1 MNNTFYSNNS
11 SAQTP
16 GDDAKSAG
24 GGLARKLEPFGITL
38 GREQI
43 DLAYVIEEVGELGI
57 PLMFAVAIY
66 LTYRLPRIAAAAPST
81 AP

>member
-1 MNNTFYSNNS
+1 MSRGLSDELRSELN
-11 SAQTP
+11 ALA
-16 GDDAKSAG
+16 DR
-24 GGLARKLEPFGITL
+24 GLARKLEPFGITL
-38 GREQI
+38 GQDQI

-66 LTYRLPRIAAAAPST
+66 LTYRLPRLAAAAPST